1 MNPQILIV
9 GAGPT
14 GLALA
19 YSLARQGVPF
29 RIIDKNAGTGTASR
43 ALAVHARI
51 LEQYDQLGLAERNIK
66 RGHPIL
72 SLDVSD
78 GKRVRATVKFHKLGK
93 GLSPFPFILS
103 LPQDEHEEILVDELN
118 KIGVEVEWNTSL
130 LSFEDTGVGVNAV
143 MQQQGQPEER
153 AEFAYL
159 CGCDGAG
166 SMVRKGLGLDF
177 PGGTYKHL
185 FFVADIETEQPV
197 DDMEKMDM
205 YMDNDGFM
213 LYMNVRNANT
223 KRILGIVPEEFNERT
238 DVQYSEITNYI
249 ENKIRVSAAKVNWFS
264 TYRVHN
270 RVSERFAKGRVFI
283 LGDAGHLHS
292 PTGGQGMNTGIGD
305 AINLGWKLAAVIQG
319 KAAPSILSTYEQER
333 IAFARRLIA
342 TTDKAFQT
350 IVNQKLPG
358 TLLREYAVPYIL
370 PSVFKFSFPSKNAF
384 KILSQIHIN
393 YRSSLLSKG
402 KAGKVYGGMRLPWIE
417 TDIGDNFTPLRSVD
431 WQIHI
436 YGKAQPELIDFA
448 CSQSLQLHEFPWE
461 AKMKDAGFKQ
471 DALYLIRP
479 DGHVGL
485 ATEKQWLRVLKLYL
499 ETYGIVAFGAE

>member
-1 MNPQILIV
+1 MKPQILIV

-29 RIIDKNAGTGTASR
+29 RIIDRNAGPGTASR

-51 LEQYDQLGLAERNIK
+51 LEQYDQLGLAKRNIE
-66 RGHPIL
+66 RGHPVL

-78 GKRVRATVKFHKLGK
+78 GKQVRAHIKFHELGK
-93 GLSPFPFILS
+93 GQSPFPFILS
-103 LPQDEHEEILVDELN
+103 LPQDEHEEILVYELN

-130 LSFEDTGVGVNAV
+130 LSFEDTGHGVKTV
-143 MQQQGQPEER
+143 LQQQGQPEET

-166 SMVRKGLGLDF
+166 SMIRKGLGFDF
-177 PGGTYKHL
+177 PGGTYKQL
-185 FFVADIETEQPV
+185 FFVADVETEKPV

-205 YMDNDGFM
+205 YMDEDGFI
-213 LYMNVRNANT
+213 LYMSVRNAYT
-223 KRILGIVPEEFNERT
+223 KRILGIVPEEFYERS
-238 DVQYSEITNYI
+238 DVTYEEINDYVV
-249 ENKIRVSAAKVNWFS
+249 NKIRVNAAKVNWFS

-270 RVSERFAKGRVFI
+270 RVSERFQKGRIFI

-305 AINLGWKLAAVIQG
+305 AINLGWKLAAVVQE
-319 KAAPSILSTYEQER
+319 KADPKILSTYEQER

-358 TLLREYAVPYIL
+358 TLLREYAVPYVL
-370 PSVFKFSFPSKNAF
+370 PSVFKFPFASKNAF
-384 KILSQIHIN
+384 RILSQIHIN

-402 KAGKVYGGMRLPWIE
+402 KAGKIFAGMRLPWIE
-417 TDIGDNFTPLRSVD
+417 TANSDNFAPLRSID
-431 WQIHI
+431 WQIHV
-436 YGKAQPELIDFA
+436 YGKATPELIGFA
-448 CSQSLQLHEFPWE
+448 RSQSMELHEFPWE
-461 AKMKDAGFKQ
+461 ANMKDAGFKQ

-479 DGHVGL
+479 DGHVAL
-485 ATEKQWLRVLKLYL
+485 ATDGQWLRVLNMYL
-499 ETYGIVAFGAE
+499 ESFGIEAFGAK